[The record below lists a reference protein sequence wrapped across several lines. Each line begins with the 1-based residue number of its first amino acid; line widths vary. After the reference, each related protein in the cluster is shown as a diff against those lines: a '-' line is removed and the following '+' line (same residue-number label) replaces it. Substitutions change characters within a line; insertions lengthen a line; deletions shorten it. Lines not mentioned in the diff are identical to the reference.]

1 MFKTKKSFKQQRDDA
16 LSIFHKVKISLES
29 INTGISNRRN
39 AIAEQINA
47 LSTEDTEIQG
57 IHTDNEG
64 TLVDINSILRI
75 DTVKEELNK
84 K

>member
-1 MFKTKKSFKQQRDDA
+1 MFAKNKSFKQQREDA
-16 LSIFHKVKISLES
+16 LSIFHKTKTSLES
-29 INTGISNRRN
+29 INTGISNRRT

-47 LSTEDTEIQG
+47 LSTEDTEIAG
-57 IHTDNEG
+57 VHIDNEG

-75 DTVKEELNK
+75 DTVKEAVEK